1 MIDQKPE
8 ILKEI
13 EEHRHEL
20 CLYLMD
26 LYELIGFHEDDDD
39 YYYEVINIQGQ
50 KQYLSCVG
58 GFIYLKEKLS
68 ADEYHG
74 MEMLWKLNVRD
85 KKSFKEKMIE
95 DGRETISYKK
105 GQKFW
110 VELEAKSDGDLG
122 LDNPILANMVF
133 GKAEIEN
140 FTIPNFILNLNDY
153 VNGGLI
159 AELDEVLQKY
169 KEIVS

>member
-68 ADEYHG
+68 DKEYEG
-74 MEMLWKLNVRD
+74 LELLWKLNVRD
-85 KKSFKEKMIE
+85 KKDLRDKRAEAGNKS
-95 DGRETISYKK
+95 ISYKK

-110 VELEAKSDGDLG
+110 IEIEAKSDGDLR
-122 LDNPILANMVF
+122 LDNPILMNLIF
-133 GKAEIEN
+133 GKGEIEN
-140 FTIPNFILNLNDY
+140 FSIPNFILYMNSF
-153 VNGGLI
+153 VNRELI
-159 AELDEVLQKY
+159 ANLDAVLKKYQEL
-169 KEIVS
+169 